1 MSPDAFGTAA
11 LRAAVLEAWRASPAR
26 LREDANT
33 EEDHARGYYRDRVLV
48 ELAQNAADAATRAG
62 VPGRLLLRLASTS
75 EGSVLIAANTG
86 APLDEAGVAS
96 LASMRASAKREGYVA
111 PAQPFGRGPAVVGRF
126 GVGFAAVRAVADEVS
141 VLSTTGGVRFS
152 LADTVSLLAEA
163 SADVPGL
170 ADEVR
175 RRDGSLPALRLP
187 LPAEGAPPTGYDT
200 AVVLELR
207 DEVAADEVRALLAAV
222 GDPLLLALPGLVEVL
237 VEDDAAPRP
246 VRRVA
251 DLHERWHVASAHG
264 ELDLALLADRPV
276 EERTAR
282 GWRVTWA
289 VPRAASRTVRVDAL
303 GPAGDAPPA
312 VPWTPVVHAP
322 TPTDE
327 PCTLPALLVATL
339 PLDPSRR
346 HVAPGP
352 LTDAVLAHAAHAY
365 AVLAS
370 AAVERGDDPLALVP
384 TGLPAGSL
392 DGTLRGLVVERLT
405 RTPLLR
411 SGGAGIAVAGTDG
424 EPGGDPRDEGDGDRH
439 GEGDRRDE
447 GDGDRDD
454 VARAGLVEPGRAV
467 AVEGEVGRDAVAV
480 QALAVHARGLV
491 LLRPGSEAAAR
502 TLGVELRPLA
512 DVVEELPAVRGA
524 EPGEWRALYAALDGA
539 AHDPATRE
547 ALGALPV
554 PLADGRVVRGARGLV
569 LLRDA
574 ERGADVRDDAGTGA
588 DVRDDT
594 RRGAD
599 VLDALGVLG
608 RWGLRVVHP
617 DAEHPLLAR
626 LGATTPDAAGLL
638 AHPAVRQAVLD
649 QADDDDLAL
658 ASDVTQAVLALVSAA
673 VAERGDAS
681 PETGPLATVA
691 SWLGLLT
698 LPAAD
703 GEPTPAH
710 GLVVPGSAAAGLLD
724 DRVLAPVQ
732 AELVER
738 WGADVLVAAGVR
750 ADLVVVHVGD
760 VVAGAVDLGSSEAD
774 ALAAGSLDAWE
785 DYAEELAEAFG
796 GGAYV
801 PDVRAVAD
809 LDAVAPGQWP
819 AVLARL
825 AERPDLR
832 VALLDPVRAEG
843 VTAGSAPSYTAWWL
857 RERADLG
864 LGRPFAVRGARDDA
878 LTRLLPAAP
887 EVLAGVDPEVQRAL
901 GGVGSLDGLDPGA
914 WRHVLDGLG
923 APGAP
928 VDLKVAAGLWRTWAA
943 LAGGAAERGPGD
955 EVELVPALVGPTRI
969 AVVHADDAAVADSPM
984 WWQRTDLAALVPA
997 PAAAPARTSGP
1008 DSGDT
1013 DDERPPAAALAA
1025 LLGLPLASDL
1035 GDGVVDR
1042 EPDGARAADHPG
1054 ASDGAGAGGEV
1065 VPTPEAVLRLLPD
1078 APATWVEHDELRVDG
1093 VPVDWWVEGAGTGAV
1108 VHATQLAALAR
1119 GMAQATGRWG
1129 HRHAV
1134 EIVLTGPGRAEEIA
1148 VEQAADPAT

>member
-48 ELAQNAADAATRAG
+48 ELAQNAADAASRAG
-62 VPGRLLLRLASTS
+62 VPGRLLLRLASTPD
-75 EGSVLIAANTG
+75 GSVLIAANTG

-141 VLSTTGGVRFS
+141 VLSTSGGVRFS
-152 LADTVSLLAEA
+152 LADTVGLLAEA
-163 SADVPGL
+163 SADVPAL

-187 LPAEGAPPTGYDT
+187 LPAEGSPPTGYDT

-222 GDPLLLALPGLVEVL
+222 GDPLLLALPGLVEIL
-237 VEDDAAPRP
+237 VEDDGAPRP

-289 VPRAASRTVRVDAL
+289 VPRSAAHAGQGDVLASG
-303 GPAGDAPPA
+303 GPPPA
-312 VPWTPVVHAP
+312 AATWTPVVHAP

-327 PCTLPALLVATL
+327 PCTLPALLIATL

-352 LTDAVLAHAAHAY
+352 LTDAVLAHAAHVY
-365 AVLAS
+365 AMLAS
-370 AAVERGDDPLALVP
+370 GAAERGDDPLALVP

-392 DGTLRGLVVERLT
+392 DGTLRRLVVERLA
-405 RTPLLR
+405 RTPLLP
-411 SGGAGIAVAGTDG
+411 SGAAAVPA
-424 EPGGDPRDEGDGDRH
+424 PGGSGRRSEDEAVPSDASTSSEHGHGPAPDGTRGDASRVRGDVP
-439 GEGDRRDE
+439 G
-447 GDGDRDD
+447 
-454 VARAGLVEPGRAV
+454 AGLVEPGRAV
-467 AVEGEVGRDAVAV
+467 AVEGEVGRDPAAVR
-480 QALAVHARGLV
+480 ALAAHARGLV
-491 LLRPGSEAAAR
+491 LLRPGSETAAR
-502 TLGVELRPLA
+502 TLGVEVRPLA
-512 DVVEELPAVRGA
+512 DLVEELPAVRGA
-524 EPGEWRALYAALDGA
+524 EPGEWRDLYAALDGA
-539 AHDPATRE
+539 AQDPATRE

-569 LLRDA
+569 LLD
-574 ERGADVRDDAGTGA
+574 EAD
-588 DVRDDT
+588 
-594 RRGAD
+594 RRPD

-638 AHPAVRQAVLD
+638 AHTAVRQAVLD

-658 ASDVTQAVLALVSAA
+658 ASDVTDAVLALVASA
-673 VAERGDAS
+673 VAERGDTPAGA
-681 PETGPLATVA
+681 GPLAAVA
-691 SWLGLLT
+691 PWLGLLT

-710 GLVVPGSAAAGLLD
+710 GLVVPGSTAATLLD

-732 AELVER
+732 VELVER
-738 WGADVLVAAGVR
+738 WGRDVLVAVGVR
-750 ADLVVVHVGD
+750 EDLVVVHVGD
-760 VVAGAVDLGSSEAD
+760 VVAGAVDLASSDAD

-785 DYAEELAEAFG
+785 DYAEVLADVFG
-796 GGAYV
+796 AGAYV

-809 LDAVAPGQWP
+809 LDAVGPGQWP

-825 AERPDLR
+825 AGRPDLR
-832 VALLDPVRAEG
+832 GALLDPVRAEG
-843 VTAGSAPSYTAWWL
+843 SAAGSAPSYTAWWL

-864 LGRPFAVRGARDDA
+864 LGRPFAVGGAHDDA
-878 LTRLLPAAP
+878 LTRLLPAP
-887 EVLAGVDPEVQRAL
+887 PDVLAGIDPEVQRAL

-923 APGAP
+923 AAGSP
-928 VDLKVAAGLWRTWAA
+928 VTLAVAAGLWRTWAA
-943 LAGGAAERGPGD
+943 LADGRSGTGTGPGD
-955 EVELVPALVGPTRI
+955 EVELVPALVGPTRV

-984 WWQRTDLAALVPA
+984 WWQRTDVAALVPA
-997 PAAAPARTSGP
+997 AAPAPAPVPGP
-1008 DSGDT
+1008 APDGPAPEGT
-1013 DDERPPAAALAA
+1013 EGPTPAAALAA

-1035 GDGVVDR
+1035 ADGVVDT
-1042 EPDGARAADHPG
+1042 DGPAD
-1054 ASDGAGAGGEV
+1054 AGQGGDV
-1065 VPTPEAVLRLLPD
+1065 VPTPEAVLRLLPE

-1093 VPVDWWVEGAGTGAV
+1093 VPVDWWVEGTGPRAV

-1119 GMAQATGRWG
+1119 GLAQAAGRWAD
-1129 HRHAV
+1129 RHAV
-1134 EIVLTGPGRAEEIA
+1134 EIVLTEPGRADEIA
-1148 VEQAADPAT
+1148 VEQAADPAP

>member
-48 ELAQNAADAATRAG
+48 ELAQNAADAAARAG
-62 VPGRLLLRLASTS
+62 VPGRLLLRLASTP

-141 VLSTTGGVRFS
+141 VLSTSGGVRFS
-152 LADTVSLLAEA
+152 LADTAGLLAEA
-163 SADVPGL
+163 SADAPAL
-170 ADEVR
+170 AEEVR

-222 GDPLLLALPGLVEVL
+222 GDALLLALPGLVEVL
-237 VEDDAAPRP
+237 VEDDGAARP

-289 VPRAASRTVRVDAL
+289 VPRRPRQDPPDAL
-303 GPAGDAPPA
+303 VPDLLASSGVTAGTWDR
-312 VPWTPVVHAP
+312 VVHAP

-352 LTDAVLAHAAHAY
+352 LTDAVLDHAAHVY
-365 AVLAS
+365 AMLAAG
-370 AAVERGDDPLALVP
+370 AARRGDDPLALVP
-384 TGLPAGSL
+384 TGLAAGAL
-392 DGTLRGLVVERLT
+392 DGALRQRVVERLT

-411 SGGAGIAVAGTDG
+411 PGAGGPPDALPAGRDADDVGGAGGAGDT
-424 EPGGDPRDEGDGDRH
+424 EAGDTAAGDE
-439 GEGDRRDE
+439 
-447 GDGDRDD
+447 
-454 VARAGLVEPGRAV
+454 LVEPGRAV
-467 AVEGEVGRDAVAV
+467 AVEGEVGRDPVAV
-480 QALAVHARGLV
+480 RALAAHARGLV
-491 LLRPGSEAAAR
+491 VLPAGSEPAAR

-512 DVVEELPAVRGA
+512 DLVDELPAARGTG
-524 EPGEWRALYAALDGA
+524 PGTWRALYAALDA
-539 AHDPATRE
+539 AAQDASVRE

-569 LLRDA
+569 LLDEA
-574 ERGADVRDDAGTGA
+574 
-588 DVRDDT
+588 T
-594 RRGAD
+594 RTPD
-599 VLDALGVLG
+599 VLAALGVLA

-626 LGATTPDAAGLL
+626 LGATAPDGAGLL
-638 AHPAVRQAVLD
+638 THPAVRQAVLD
-649 QADDDDLAL
+649 QADDDDVAL
-658 ASDVTQAVLALVSAA
+658 AGDVSDAVLALVAAA
-673 VAERGDAS
+673 VGEQADAPS
-681 PETGPLATVA
+681 GPAPA
-691 SWLGLLT
+691 AAAWLGLLT

-710 GLVVPGSAAAGLLD
+710 GLVLPGSSAARLLD

-732 AELVER
+732 GEVLER
-738 WGADVLVAAGVR
+738 WGRDVLVAAGVR
-750 ADLVVVHVGD
+750 EDLVVAGVGG
-760 VVAGAVDLGSSEAD
+760 VVAGATDLDPSDAD
-774 ALAAGSLDAWE
+774 TLVTGSLDAWD
-785 DYAEELAEAFG
+785 DYAEVLAETFG
-796 GGAYV
+796 AGAYV
-801 PDVRAVAD
+801 ADLRAVAD

-819 AVLARL
+819 AVLRRL

-832 VALLDPVRAEG
+832 AALLDPVRAEG
-843 VTAGSAPSYTAWWL
+843 AAAEAPSYTAWWL

-864 LGRPFAVRGARDDA
+864 LGQPFAVAGADDDA
-878 LTRLLPAAP
+878 LTRLLPGP
-887 EVLAGVDPEVQRAL
+887 PDVLDGLDPEVQRAL
-901 GGVGSLDGLDPGA
+901 GGVGALDRLDRAA
-914 WRHVLDGLG
+914 WRRVLDGLG
-923 APGAP
+923 AAGSP
-928 VDLKVAAGLWRTWAA
+928 VALPVAAGLWRTWAA
-943 LAGGAAERGPGD
+943 LAGGDGAGPGD
-955 EVELVPALVGPTRI
+955 EVELVPALVGPTRVV
-969 AVVHADDAAVADSPM
+969 VVHADDAAVADAPM
-984 WWQRTDLAALVPA
+984 WWQRTDVAALVPA
-997 PAAAPARTSGP
+997 PAPGVTAAPQPGGEDPSGAP
-1008 DSGDT
+1008 A
-1013 DDERPPAAALAA
+1013 PAARLAA
-1025 LLGLPLASDL
+1025 LLGLPLASELADGRVGSSPDEDTDVDT
-1035 GDGVVDR
+1035 GD
-1042 EPDGARAADHPG
+1042 
-1054 ASDGAGAGGEV
+1054 GEV
-1065 VPTPEAVLRLLPD
+1065 VPTPEAVLRVLPG
-1078 APATWVEHDELRVDG
+1078 APATWLEHEELRVDG
-1093 VPVDWWVEGAGTGAV
+1093 VPVDWWVDGHGAAAV

-1119 GMAQATGRWG
+1119 GLAQAAGRWAD
-1129 HRHAV
+1129 RHAV
-1134 EIVLTGPGRAEEIA
+1134 EIVLTEPDRGEEIA
-1148 VEQAADPAT
+1148 VESAVDPAP

>member
-62 VPGRLLLRLASTS
+62 VPGRLLLRLASTP

-163 SADVPGL
+163 SADVPAL

-187 LPAEGAPPTGYDT
+187 LPAEGSPPTGYDT

-289 VPRAASRTVRVDAL
+289 VPRATGRRGPVDPL
-303 GPAGDAPPA
+303 GPAGHAPPA
-312 VPWTPVVHAP
+312 VTWAPVVHAP

-352 LTDAVLAHAAHAY
+352 LTDAVLAHAAHVY

-370 AAVERGDDPLALVP
+370 GAAERGDDPLALVP
-384 TGLPAGSL
+384 TGLPAGTL
-392 DGTLRGLVVERLT
+392 DGTLRRLVVERLT
-405 RTPLLR
+405 RTPLLP
-411 SGGAGIAVAGTDG
+411 SGAA
-424 EPGGDPRDEGDGDRH
+424 GGDRRAGDGDP
-439 GEGDRRDE
+439 D
-447 GDGDRDD
+447 DD
-454 VARAGLVEPGRAV
+454 VPQHDLVEPGRAV
-467 AVEGEVGRDAVAV
+467 AVEGEVGRDPAAVH
-480 QALAVHARGLV
+480 ALAAHARGLV
-491 LLRPGSEAAAR
+491 LLRPGGEAAAR

-539 AHDPATRE
+539 TQDQATRE

-569 LLRDA
+569 LL
-574 ERGADVRDDAGTGA
+574 DDAGRST
-588 DVRDDT
+588 DV
-594 RRGAD
+594 
-599 VLDALGVLG
+599 VDALGVLG

-658 ASDVTQAVLALVSAA
+658 ASDVTDAVLALVAA
-673 VAERGDAS
+673 VVAERGGAS
-681 PETGPLATVA
+681 PDAGPLAAVA
-691 SWLGLLT
+691 PWLGLLT

-710 GLVVPGSAAAGLLD
+710 GLVVPGSTAAALLD
-724 DRVLAPVQ
+724 ERVLAPVQ

-738 WGADVLVAAGVR
+738 WGTGVLVAAGVR
-750 ADLVVVHVGD
+750 EDLVVVHVGD
-760 VVAGAVDLGSSEAD
+760 VVAGAVDLGSSDAD

-796 GGAYV
+796 AGAYV

-809 LDAVAPGQWP
+809 LDAVGPGQWP

-832 VALLDPVRAEG
+832 GALLDPVRAEG
-843 VTAGSAPSYTAWWL
+843 ATAASAPSYTAWWL

-864 LGRPFAVRGARDDA
+864 LGRPFAVGGARDDA
-878 LTRLLPAAP
+878 LTRLLPDAP
-887 EVLAGVDPEVQRAL
+887 DVLAGVDPEVQRAL

-923 APGAP
+923 AAGSP
-928 VDLKVAAGLWRTWAA
+928 VDLPVAAGLWRTWAA
-943 LAGGAAERGPGD
+943 LAGGPSGAGTGAGPGD
-955 EVELVPALVGPTRI
+955 EVELVPALVGPTRV

-997 PAAAPARTSGP
+997 PTSRVPASGAADVADGRSPG
-1008 DSGDT
+1008 
-1013 DDERPPAAALAA
+1013 AALAA

-1035 GDGVVDR
+1035 ADGVVDDG
-1042 EPDGARAADHPG
+1042 PDGARAAAG
-1054 ASDGAGAGGEV
+1054 AGDEAGAGGEV
-1065 VPTPEAVLRLLPD
+1065 VPTPAAVLRVLPD

-1093 VPVDWWVEGAGTGAV
+1093 VPVDWWVEGSGSDAV

-1119 GMAQATGRWG
+1119 GLAQAAGRWTD
-1129 HRHAV
+1129 RHAV
-1134 EIVLTGPGRAEEIA
+1134 EIVLTEPGRAEEIA
-1148 VEQAADPAT
+1148 VEQAADPAP